1 MPPSPTAISET
12 EGPGFR
18 GAKATAPEPG
28 AHYRERIYIPLISL
42 AKFGGF
48 SYASAD
54 WRRPGAC
61 VAETFI
67 ASASRPAGRGNHAAA
82 DHFRGR
88 HRLQQLQ
95 AGPAER

>member
-1 MPPSPTAISET
+1 PTAISK
-12 EGPGFR
+12 GPER
-18 GAKATAPEPG
+18 PASAAPRRAPEPG
-28 AHYRERIYIPLISL
+28 DLPRADSISLISL
-42 AKFGGF
+42 AKFGCF

-67 ASASRPAGRGNHAAA
+67 ASASRPSGRGNHAAA
-82 DHFRGR
+82 DYFRGR

-95 AGPAER
+95 AGPAERDAAGP